1 MSAIHFSYFGMAQRT
16 LILFPGWTHPAQKEP
31 KFINEL
37 SKKFKIASLELPG
50 YMHNQ
55 DLSNY
60 QDFLFLARELHT
72 ELKKT
77 EINFSAFVGFSLG
90 SRLIST
96 YLKFYPNDI
105 KCIFISYP
113 TEPYQLPIWARL
125 LVNNRLFIDILRRN
139 KQFKQ
144 FVVNKA
150 LRTINQDKT
159 AVFHPDRVTL
169 MGAFDSLIGLIT
181 SEVNL
186 DTYKNLATFIYG
198 EHDEYLFGAQKKNL
212 NHLKIVKGAAHNCVR
227 GHEMEIVN
235 LIIQEVGK

>member
-1 MSAIHFSYFGMAQRT
+1 MSAIHFSYFGTAQRA

-50 YMHNQ
+50 YMRNQ

-60 QDFLFLARELHT
+60 QDFLFLAKELHT

-77 EINFSAFVGFSLG
+77 KIDFSAFIGFSLG

-96 YLKFYPNDI
+96 YLKLYPNNI
-105 KCIFISYP
+105 ECIFIGYP
-113 TEPYQLPIWARL
+113 TEPYQLPIWARI

-139 KQFKQ
+139 KGFKQ

-150 LRTINQDKT
+150 LRTINQDET

-169 MGAFDSLIGLIT
+169 TGAFDSLIGLIT
-181 SEVNL
+181 SAVNL
-186 DTYKNLATFIYG
+186 DTNKKSATFIYG
-198 EHDEYLFGAQKKNL
+198 EQDEYLYEAQKKNL
-212 NHLKIVKGAAHNCVR
+212 KHLKIIKRAVHNCVR
-227 GHEMEIVN
+227 GHEMEVVN
-235 LIIQEVGK
+235 LIIQAVGK